1 MESIYTFLFFYYH
14 SQSLPVG
21 VVLVERQEVFPFRK
35 IKPPPPLWLNRVK
48 WNSFIHFHCFQEC
61 VNQLLYSGYHLHS
74 PSLHHHCHHRKYH
87 QCDIQNGDKFYD
99 VTNLSLS
106 LRPDIDS
113 SVSYLDDEKIKEI
126 ACFRVENG
134 QLLQAV
140 RNISHVNMELSEV
153 R

>member
-1 MESIYTFLFFYYH
+1 MLIISSSLGITCFLLLFIIIVTIVSIINVMYKM
-14 SQSLPVG
+14 V
-21 VVLVERQEVFPFRK
+21 
-35 IKPPPPLWLNRVK
+35 IKV
-48 WNSFIHFHCFQEC
+48 
-61 VNQLLYSGYHLHS
+61 
-74 PSLHHHCHHRKYH
+74 
-87 QCDIQNGDKFYD
+87 YD